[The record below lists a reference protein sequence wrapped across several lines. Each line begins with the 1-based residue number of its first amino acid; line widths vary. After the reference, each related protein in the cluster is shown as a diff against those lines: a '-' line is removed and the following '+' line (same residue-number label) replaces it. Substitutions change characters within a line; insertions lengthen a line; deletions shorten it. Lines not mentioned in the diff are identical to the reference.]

1 GAFQTGGAFDAFMA
15 KISFADAPGLALGPG
30 ELTFGPQAVGTT
42 SAPQTVAL
50 LAAGSQPLSI
60 TSIVASG
67 DFSQTNTCGSTVPS
81 GTSCTI
87 TVTFTPKVKGTRTGA
102 VTITDNATGS
112 PHNLPLTGTGGGV
125 PAVTLAP
132 ASLKFAAQTV
142 GTTSPAQQVT
152 LTNTGDGE

>member
-1 GAFQTGGAFDAFMA
+1 LYSTYLGGSESDTGVGIAVDASSNVYVTGETFSVDFPITPGAFQTGGAFDAFMA

-102 VTITDNATGS
+102 VTITDNAT
-112 PHNLPLTGTGGGV
+112 
-125 PAVTLAP
+125 
-132 ASLKFAAQTV
+132 
-142 GTTSPAQQVT
+142 
-152 LTNTGDGE
+152 